1 MLQDVIGHGI
11 DPAEDGIL
19 GAVSGK
25 RERRE
30 RSPAMSARSA
40 GQKAFEVT
48 TKFARR
54 SKKVRKRKHSTF
66 KDESYEV
73 ERILESRIKRG
84 HLQYRVKWVHY
95 KSDQGWYDARHF
107 KNCPQRLYEFHV
119 ADSSHPGP
127 PKRFPTWTK
136 CYFAYEDAKASVC
149 REVYAV
155 LSNQDNAL
163 VVE

>member
-11 DPAEDGIL
+11 DPAEDGIV
-19 GAVSGK
+19 GAVSEK
-25 RERRE
+25 RE
-30 RSPAMSARSA
+30 RSPRVAMSAKSA
-40 GQKAFEVT
+40 C
-48 TKFARR
+48 R

-73 ERILESRIKRG
+73 ESILGSRIKRG
-84 HLQYRVKWVHY
+84 NLQYRVKWVHY

-107 KNCPQRLYEFHV
+107 KNCPQRLYDFHV
-119 ADSSHPGP
+119 ADSSRPGP